1 MNGIVTHLI
10 NYFNQQQIGKENVLD
25 PLSTIIKLA
34 ILGYKSEYTKIAIR
48 YNAIYLQETSFYQ
61 STIRYLFG
69 DSKDILH
76 CLKEPIT
83 IACNYY
89 LHDYDSGDHDITL
102 LFKLAVKGIQK
113 LKTTY
118 VTHKIIISC
127 LEYYELIIS
136 SYLERNDL
144 QDTFRLEKAREDYS
158 EKLITSMLNSW
169 SENDI
174 GIIIGLF
181 DNLEKNEKYNLIKV
195 IETFMV
201 SVDASINHIIINS
214 A

>member
-1 MNGIVTHLI
+1 MNGIATTVLH
-10 NYFNQQQIGKENVLD
+10 YFNQQQIGKENVLD

-34 ILGYKSEYTKIAIR
+34 ILSYKSDFTKLAIR
-48 YNAIYLQETSFYQ
+48 FNAISLQETCFYQ
-61 STIRYLFG
+61 SAIRYLFG
-69 DSKDILH
+69 DSKDLLH

-89 LHDYDSGDHDITL
+89 LHDYDSGEHDITL

-113 LKTTY
+113 LKITY
-118 VTHKIIISC
+118 ATHRIIISC
-127 LEYYELIIS
+127 LEYYELIIT
-136 SYLERNDL
+136 SYLDRSDL
-144 QDTFRLEKAREDYS
+144 QDTFRIDKARDEYS

-169 SENDI
+169 SDNDI

-181 DNLEKNEKYNLIKV
+181 DNLERNEKFNLIKV

-201 SVDASINHIIINS
+201 SVDASINHIVVNS

>member
-1 MNGIVTHLI
+1 LKANELFIFENIKYCEIIEQTIICKNKMNGIVTHLI

-89 LHDYDSGDHDITL
+89 LHDYDSGEHDITL
-102 LFKLAVKGIQK
+102 LFKLAIKGIQK

-118 VTHKIIISC
+118 VTHIIIISC
-127 LEYYELIIS
+127 L
-136 SYLERNDL
+136 
-144 QDTFRLEKAREDYS
+144 
-158 EKLITSMLNSW
+158 
-169 SENDI
+169 
-174 GIIIGLF
+174 
-181 DNLEKNEKYNLIKV
+181 
-195 IETFMV
+195 
-201 SVDASINHIIINS
+201 
-214 A
+214 